1 MTNSKALLPLLLMLF
16 LAGGILIGG
25 KLNRT
30 SGAEINESASSS
42 KIQDIISKIDKEYV
56 DPIEKEKLME
66 ETIDDMLHKL
76 DPHSNYIPAQDLKAM
91 NEQMSGKF
99 GGVGIRFALI
109 RDTLCVT
116 NVIANS
122 PAFRSG
128 LKAGDRIIAVDGK
141 SITGKKTKNDD
152 IMGKLKGDP
161 GTDVRVTL
169 FSNNKKRSVKI
180 TRDYIPLYSIVCAQM
195 IDKETGYIRLE
206 SFTQTSEEEFRMAA
220 KKLLGQGMKKL
231 IFDLREN
238 PGGLLTAA
246 IAITDE
252 FLGGS
257 SKIVSVKGKN
267 KAQNQ
272 IALSHPGGLLENT
285 KAVVLLN
292 ENSASASEIV
302 AGALQDN
309 DRALIVGRRSFGK
322 GLVQRDF
329 QLKDNSNLRLTIA
342 RYYTP
347 SGRCI
352 QRPFEDNFEDYIHDE
367 VDREKSGEY
376 FHPDSS
382 IFKNAKKFYT
392 KKGRIVYDG
401 GGIAPD
407 YFVPLDTSN
416 STIYYVALRYSPSF
430 QHIAF
435 DYVKDKR
442 SKWNSIQQYNLSF
455 NPDQALIE
463 KLVTYAEKEFDI
475 KRRPTDFKRSYALIQ
490 RALKAEIA
498 RQLFIEEGYFFVI
511 SAGDKELQKAI
522 SLLGGR

>member
-1 MTNSKALLPLLLMLF
+1 MNNSKALLPLLFMLF

-25 KLNRT
+25 KLNRS
-30 SGAEINESASSS
+30 SGGGNQSASSS

-56 DPIEKEKLME
+56 DPIQKEKLME

-128 LKAGDRIIAVDGK
+128 VKSGDRIIAIDGK

-169 FSNNKKRSVKI
+169 MSPNKKKRSTII
-180 TRDYIPLYSIVCAQM
+180 TRDLIPLYSIVCAQM
-195 IDKETGYIRLE
+195 INKETGYIRLE
-206 SFTQTSEEEFRMAA
+206 SFSETSEDEFHLAA

-238 PGGLLTAA
+238 PGGLLSAA
-246 IAITDE
+246 IAISDE

-267 KAQNQ
+267 SAQNQ
-272 IALSHPGGLLENT
+272 LALSRPGGLLENT
-285 KAVVLLN
+285 KAVILLN

-367 VDREKSGEY
+367 LDREKSGEY
-376 FHPDSS
+376 FKADSS
-382 IFKNAKKFYT
+382 ILKNAKKFYT

-401 GGIAPD
+401 GGIMPD

-416 STIYYVALRYSPSF
+416 STIYYVALRYSASF

-442 SKWNSIQQYNLSF
+442 RKWSSIQQFNTLF

-463 KLVTYAEKEFDI
+463 KLVNYAEKEFHI
-475 KRRPTDFKRSYALIQ
+475 KRRPSDYKRSYALIQ

-498 RQLFIEEGYFFVI
+498 RQLFIEEGYYFVV
-511 SAGDKELQKAI
+511 SYGDKELQKAL
-522 SLLGGR
+522 SLLK

>member
-1 MTNSKALLPLLLMLF
+1 MTNSKTLLPLLLMLF
-16 LAGGILIGG
+16 LAGGILIGR
-25 KLNRT
+25 KLNRST
-30 SGAEINESASSS
+30 PTEKNSVSSS
-42 KIQDIISKIDKEYV
+42 KIQDIISKIDQEYV

-76 DPHSNYIPAQDLKAM
+76 DPHSNYIPAKDLKAM

-99 GGVGIRFALI
+99 GGVGIRFAII

-128 LKAGDRIIAVDGK
+128 LKSGDRIIAINGK
-141 SITGKKTKNDD
+141 AIAGNKVKTEE

-161 GTDVRVTL
+161 GTPVKVTL
-169 FSNNKKRSVKI
+169 YSLSKKKRTVSIV
-180 TRDYIPLYSIVCAQM
+180 RDFIPLYSIVCAQM
-195 IDKETGYIRLE
+195 IDKNTGYIRLE
-206 SFTQTSEEEFRMAA
+206 SFSETSEAEFKAAA

-231 IFDLREN
+231 IFDLRDN
-238 PGGLLTAA
+238 PGGLLSAA
-246 IAITDE
+246 IAISDE
-252 FLGGS
+252 FLPGGC
-257 SKIVSVKGKN
+257 KIVSVKGKN
-267 KAQNQ
+267 PAQNQ
-272 IALSHPGGLLENT
+272 MARSSSGGLLESVKT
-285 KAVVLLN
+285 VVLLN

-309 DRALIVGRRSFGK
+309 DCASIVGRRSFGK

-329 QLKDNSNLRLTIA
+329 QLKDQSNLRLTIA

-352 QRPFEDNFEDYIHDE
+352 QRPFDDNFEDYIHDE
-367 VDREKSGEY
+367 IDREKSGEY

-382 IFKNAKKFYT
+382 ILKKAKKFYT
-392 KKGRIVYDG
+392 RKGKIVYDG
-401 GGIAPD
+401 GGIMPD

-416 STIYYVALRYSPSF
+416 STTYYIALRYSSAF

-435 DYVKDKR
+435 DFANVKR
-442 SKWNSIQQYNLSF
+442 GKWNSIQQYNSNF
-455 NPDQALIE
+455 NPDAALID
-463 KLVTYAEKEFDI
+463 KLVLYAEKNFDI
-475 KRRPTDFKRSYALIQ
+475 KRRPADLKRSYALIQ

-511 SAGDKELQKAI
+511 TSSDKEFQKAKN
-522 SLLGGR
+522 LLN